1 MLIKFFVMTA
11 MLAAY
16 LTFAQT
22 SIFPPTDTN
31 KATASVIADEKP
43 IEKNDGTILQDF
55 FENHEHRLIHK
66 WVHYFEIY
74 EQHLSKFRNQPI
86 TMVEFGV
93 FHGGS
98 LQMWKYYFG
107 EKAKIIGFDINPLCK
122 DLEEE
127 NITVVIGDQEDPVS
141 LNQIRAIEP
150 KLDIIID
157 DGGHTMNQQRVTFEE
172 MWASLK
178 EGGIYICEDLHTSY
192 WAEYGGGYK
201 NPVSFIEYSKNL
213 IDQLNAWHS
222 RDAALYPN
230 DFSHSAHGI
239 HFYDSVVVIEKRTK
253 QPHQSI
259 KRGTPSY

>member
-1 MLIKFFVMTA
+1 MFMKLLVLTG

-16 LTFAQT
+16 LTFGQT
-22 SIFPPTDTN
+22 SI
-31 KATASVIADEKP
+31 IADEQP
-43 IEKNDGTILQDF
+43 IEKNDGSLLHDF

-74 EQHLSKFRNQPI
+74 EQHLSKFRNKPI

-122 DLEEE
+122 ELEEE
-127 NITVVIGDQEDPVS
+127 NISIIIGDQEDVGS
-141 LNQIRAIEP
+141 LRKITEIEP

-172 MWASLK
+172 LWASLK
-178 EGGIYICEDLHTSY
+178 EGGIYICEDMHTSY

-201 NPVSFIEYSKNL
+201 NPVSFIEYTKDL

-222 RDAALYPN
+222 RDAGFAIN
-230 DFSHSAHGI
+230 DFTSSAYSM
-239 HFYDSVVVIEKRTK
+239 HFYDSVVVIEKRK
-253 QPHQSI
+253 KIVPHAEV
-259 KRGTPSY
+259 RGTCSY